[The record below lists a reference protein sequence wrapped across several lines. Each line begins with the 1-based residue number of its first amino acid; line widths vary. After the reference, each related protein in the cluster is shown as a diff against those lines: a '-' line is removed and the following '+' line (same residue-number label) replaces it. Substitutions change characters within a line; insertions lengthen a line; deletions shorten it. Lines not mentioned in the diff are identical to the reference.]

1 MVLGIMY
8 LHEHGVAHL
17 DMSLENVCLDS
28 NDTIRIIDFGVA
40 AIHPLKSKITSAAQ
54 YFSFPSSVML
64 LSTQTQNQSHESSN
78 RSFICK
84 AVQEMDAK
92 PGKIR
97 YMSPELLRGV
107 QWDAFANDVF
117 CLGVIL
123 YTLLTGHPPFLQ
135 AADTDGWFHAIS
147 SGHWLTAQMRELPNA
162 RVYNHLSNP
171 VLDLLNSILEPEG
184 SRATCEQILLHPW
197 MQQVL

>member
-1 MVLGIMY
+1 
-8 LHEHGVAHL
+8 
-17 DMSLENVCLDS
+17 
-28 NDTIRIIDFGVA
+28 
-40 AIHPLKSKITSAAQ
+40 
-54 YFSFPSSVML
+54 ML

-97 YMSPELLRGV
+97 YMSPELLRGE
-107 QWDAFANDVF
+107 QWDAFANDMF
-117 CLGVIL
+117 IL
-123 YTLLTGHPPFLQ
+123 YTLLTGHQPFLQ

-147 SGHWLTAQMRELPNA
+147 SGHSLTAQMRELPNA